1 MSFLSRGKG
10 SNKLL
15 RWKAKDLH
23 KGKLTKEDAKFIFEQ
38 AEKQVKD
45 SIESAAVIV
54 SRTNTLLTVVAG
66 LIIAITAYII
76 KKWFEQNIFD
86 DLLISAVIGD
96 TYLFTIGFLSVL
108 NIQPLRYDPVGSLPK
123 DLLSD
128 PFFHESI
135 PDNERI
141 IRYYVSESED
151 YQVRIEKNNANNSNR
166 WKVYKLSLWAFL
178 ITPIIFAL
186 AYYLVSLL

>member
-45 SIESAAVIV
+45 SIETAAVIV

-151 YQVRIEKNNANNSNR
+151 YQVRIEKNNAKNSNR

-186 AYYLVSLL
+186 AYYLVTLL